1 MNIRKQLKILKDT
14 DPVKYRELRDK
25 LNERDREYHKNKYK
39 LSEAQK
45 EAKRAR
51 ARRYYNEKRK
61 PYLDQLKKDNYE
73 QWKKETD
80 RTRYYYRKLIESDD
94 PKDKEKAEKIRQSKM
109 NYYHK
114 EKITNIGNEE
124 KTGKRQMPYDKRLNL
139 DVSEYFIKELVKKT
153 RTHLVVNE
161 SKKLVERALNAY
173 NYWNICGNWPRF
185 SW

>member
-1 MNIRKQLKILKDT
+1 MPSNKKMTLLKDT

-51 ARRYYNEKRK
+51 ARKYYNEVKK
-61 PYLDQLKKDNYE
+61 PYLQQLKKDNYE

-94 PKDKEKAEKIRQSKM
+94 PKDQEKAQKIRQSKM

-124 KTGKRQMPYDKRLNL
+124 KADGNKRQMPYDKRLNL

-153 RTHLVVNE
+153 KTHLVVNE
-161 SKKLVERALNAY
+161 SQKLVERALNAY
-173 NYWNICGNWPRF
+173 NY
-185 SW
+185 